1 MNKNFTLRI
10 KFVKSV
16 NKQADKLEQQQE
28 ADRRSKELQDAG
40 MDPAQAAAM
49 AGEESRLKKAM
60 ASGRRATYRG
70 ESSTGFR
77 GLAANRELAEKNDR
91 TALNEEWAFPGLDGL
106 KAMQSRN
113 TLKPQ
118 ASARAAGAANAAA
131 SDPVSKAVTFFG
143 PEIVKKLDLIAASL
157 TPLAP
162 LPADKLP

>member
-1 MNKNFTLRI
+1 
-10 KFVKSV
+10 
-16 NKQADKLEQQQE
+16 
-28 ADRRSKELQDAG
+28 
-40 MDPAQAAAM
+40 M

-60 ASGRRATYRG
+60 ASGRRTTYRG
-70 ESSTGFR
+70 ESATGFR

-91 TALNEEWAFPGLDGL
+91 TALNEEWVFPGLDSL

-131 SDPVSKAVTFFG
+131 GDPVSKAVTFFA
-143 PEIVKKLDLIAASL
+143 PEIVKKLDLIAAAL

-162 LPADKLP
+162 LPVTKLP